1 MVKKILIGIA
11 MLIVSNSTFAGD
23 YLTNTNQNAA
33 FLRMIARGASIDV
46 DGVYSNPAGLAFL
59 PEDGFRVSLTI
70 QSAYQTR
77 DIMAVSPFWTM
88 DGNNTSRYYEGKASA
103 PVIPSIHAVYKKGDW
118 AFSGGFAIVG
128 GGGKASFDHG
138 LPMFDAAAI
147 GMVTKETQALQQ
159 NFGYRMSPDKYFI
172 NSAMEGRQYIY
183 GAQLG
188 LSYKVNEH
196 ISVFAG
202 ARMNYFSGGYSGFLK
217 VGLNDG
223 VAEEVGAAI
232 VSKLMGAGLTLEQAM
247 AQAAEI
253 SAPMMEKLS
262 ESGIELD
269 CDQSGWGLTPIVGVD
284 VKYGKLNVAAKYEFK
299 ANMNIENKTNRLEYP
314 SAAESYMA
322 PFKDGVN
329 TPSDVPSMLSV
340 AAGYEIL
347 PSLRASL
354 EYHFFD
360 DKHAGMAGGKESTLK
375 HGTHEYLAGIEWDA
389 TKYLTLSGGYQNTNY
404 GLSDDFQSDTSFS
417 CDSYSIG
424 FGGRIYLSQA
434 LSLDVA
440 YFWTTYSDYTKE
452 APRRS
457 SLGALGLPV
466 DGDKDV
472 YSRTNKVF
480 GVSLNY
486 CF

>member
-1 MVKKILIGIA
+1 
-11 MLIVSNSTFAGD
+11 
-23 YLTNTNQNAA
+23 
-33 FLRMIARGASIDV
+33 
-46 DGVYSNPAGLAFL
+46 
-59 PEDGFRVSLTI
+59 
-70 QSAYQTR
+70 
-77 DIMAVSPFWTM
+77 
-88 DGNNTSRYYEGKASA
+88 
-103 PVIPSIHAVYKKGDW
+103 
-118 AFSGGFAIVG
+118 
-128 GGGKASFDHG
+128 
-138 LPMFDAAAI
+138 
-147 GMVTKETQALQQ
+147 
-159 NFGYRMSPDKYFI
+159 
-172 NSAMEGRQYIY
+172 
-183 GAQLG
+183 
-188 LSYKVNEH
+188 
-196 ISVFAG
+196 
-202 ARMNYFSGGYSGFLK
+202 
-217 VGLNDG
+217 
-223 VAEEVGAAI
+223 
-232 VSKLMGAGLTLEQAM
+232 
-247 AQAAEI
+247 
-253 SAPMMEKLS
+253 
-262 ESGIELD
+262 
-269 CDQSGWGLTPIVGVD
+269 
-284 VKYGKLNVAAKYEFK
+284 
-299 ANMNIENKTNRLEYP
+299 MNIENKTNRLEYP

-360 DKHAGMAGGKESTLK
+360 DKHAGMAGGKEKTLK

-440 YFWTTYSDYTKE
+440 YFCTTYSDYTKE

-457 SLGALGLPV
+457 SLEALGLPV